1 MIGLPALSVSLQ
13 PIMANSVPAP
23 LLNAVALEGIFPPAM
38 LERGREYFD
47 RGMLMFL
54 DVNPERDGL
63 WQVEARMAGSGSR
76 FYDQQLIFDQQKPR
90 QPVQMGC
97 SCPYSGSCK
106 HLAAVLL
113 ALRSHSNPEAQA
125 GPDSTEE
132 WLAELTSLAPEE
144 NSAPPAF
151 VAWVLDPTQTAEGV
165 PTVTVS
171 AWVTSRGEDGSWRR
185 TRNAS
190 LTDVAD
196 ARVEPD
202 LDERDRQWAQT
213 LLPHTAHE
221 RDVRNPVLDGAMLGR
236 LLQELTDAGRCYWHS
251 LDNEPLTVGDVRDLR
266 LFWRETD
273 EGYQLAR
280 APEELELVLMEQPV
294 YIDPDQGVLGPL
306 QLPMPARTLAAFLRA
321 PVVSHEEAARVT
333 QRLHETFPDLDV
345 PTPVRLERRDMA
357 RVRPTPVLLLTGDEF
372 GNRARLRQ
380 RYGDFEL
387 PHDQQNRHSML
398 ARGNTLWRIERDPD
412 AEREAAHELTRLGLA
427 PEWERPGDDPELY
440 WRFPGL
446 AASAHWYTFTR
457 TEWPRLEEAGW
468 LIQRDSD
475 FHMDVVE
482 ADDIH
487 LDLDEQGRDWF
498 GVSLG
503 IDIDGER
510 FDLLPLITELLTR
523 TREPEQLADEHEPV
537 LLPLPDGRQL
547 AIAPAR
553 LYPLINTLHELFD
566 RADDEQAQISRAQ
579 ALRLNELDDTGYV
592 VRGAQGL
599 RQQLSQLRDGKTAR
613 AVQAPPELN
622 VELRDYQLEGL
633 RWLSLLR
640 ETGCHGILADDMGL
654 GKTLQTLAHLLRE
667 KQAGN
672 LDRPALLIAPTSVI
686 SNWRREAERFTP
698 SLKLLVLHGAYRAE
712 YFDDIPDQDLVV
724 TTYPLLAR
732 DRERLMQHDW
742 YYAVLDEAQTIKN
755 PRSKAAR
762 TARELTAEHRL
773 CLTGTPMENHLGE
786 LWSQFHFLVPGL
798 LGDERQFKRLFRTPI
813 EKHGDTEVQQ
823 RLSRRVRPF
832 LLRRT
837 KEDVAAELPEKTD
850 IERTLSLAP
859 AQADLYETVRMAMD
873 KRVRQALAQQGL
885 ARSQVTILDAL
896 LKLRQVCCDPRLL
909 PAGSG
914 YESNAPSVKLQYLRE
929 LLPDLVEEGRR
940 ILLFSQFTS
949 MLELIATELDA
960 LGIPWVRLTGQTRK
974 RDAVIERFRQG
985 EAPIFLISLKAGGV
999 GLNLAE
1005 ADTVIHYDPWWNPA
1019 VETQATDRAHRIGQ
1033 QKNVFVYKL
1042 VTEQTVEEKI
1052 IGLQQHKK
1060 ALAEGI
1066 HSGENSSEPGFSEED
1081 VRELLSPLE

>member
-1 MIGLPALSVSLQ
+1 
-13 PIMANSVPAP
+13 MANSVPAP
-23 LLNAVALEGIFPPAM
+23 LLNAVALEGIFVPVIV
-38 LERGREYFD
+38 ERGRDYLN
-47 RGMLMFL
+47 RGMLMFRE
-54 DVNPERDGL
+54 VSHPADGV
-63 WQVEARMAGSGSR
+63 WRVDARVAGSGSR
-76 FYDQQLIFDQQKPR
+76 FYDQQLIFDHHQPR
-90 QPVQMGC
+90 QPAQMEC
-97 SCPYSGSCK
+97 SCPFDGPCK
-106 HLAAVLL
+106 HLATVLL
-113 ALRSHSNPEAQA
+113 ALRSHTDPDAQLE
-125 GPDSTEE
+125 PDSTEE
-132 WLAELTSLAPEE
+132 WLTELAGVAPTETDE
-144 NSAPPAF
+144 PTGS
-151 VAWVLDPTQTAEGV
+151 VAWVLEPTRTAEGV

-171 AWVTSRGEDGSWRR
+171 AWVISRGRDGSWSR
-185 TRNAS
+185 TRNVA
-190 LTDVAD
+190 LHELAD
-196 ARVEPD
+196 AFMTPD
-202 LDERDRQWAQT
+202 VS
-213 LLPHTAHE
+213 AHE
-221 RDVRNPVLDGAMLGR
+221 RHWAETLRAYTDHELQVRNPVLDGAMLGR
-236 LLQELTDAGRCYWHS
+236 WLRELVDAGQCYWRS
-251 LDNEPLTVGDVRDLR
+251 LDSEPLILGEEQQLS

-273 EGYQLAR
+273 DGYQLTR
-280 APEELELVLMEQPV
+280 APEHPELVLMEDPV
-294 YIDPDQGVLGPL
+294 YIDPDQGSLGPL
-306 QLPMPARTLAAFLRA
+306 SLPLPARTLAAFLRA

-333 QRLHETFPDLDV
+333 QRLHETFPDLEV
-345 PTPVRLERRDMA
+345 PTPVRLERRDLNGVQP
-357 RVRPTPVLLLTGDEF
+357 RPVLLLTSDEF
-372 GNRARLRQ
+372 GNRALLRQ

-387 PHDQQNRHSML
+387 PQDEQNRHAMFPH
-398 ARGNTLWRIERDPD
+398 GDKLWRIERDPD
-412 AEREAAHELTRLGLA
+412 TEAAAADQLTHLGLE
-427 PEWERPGDDPELY
+427 PEWEQLGDAPELY
-440 WRFPGL
+440 WRFSGL
-446 AASAHWYTFTR
+446 AAPAHWYDFVR
-457 TEWPRLEEAGW
+457 TEWPRLEDAGW
-468 LIQRDSD
+468 LLRRDRD
-475 FHMDVVE
+475 FHMNVVE

-503 IDIDGER
+503 VDIDGER
-510 FDLLPLITELLTR
+510 FDLLPLVTQLLAR
-523 TREPEQLADEHEPV
+523 TREPEQLADQHEPV

-547 AIAPAR
+547 AIAPSR
-553 LYPLINTLHELFD
+553 LYPLVNTLHELFD
-566 RADDEQAQISRAQ
+566 RPEEEDAAVSRAQ
-579 ALRLNELDDTGYV
+579 ALRLNELDDAGYV
-592 VRGAQGL
+592 VRGAAGL
-599 RQQLSQLRDGKTAR
+599 RRQLDQLRDGRKASAVEPPR
-613 AVQAPPELN
+613 AIQA
-622 VELRDYQLEGL
+622 ELRDYQLEGV

-640 ETGCHGILADDMGL
+640 ETACHGILADDMGL

-667 KQAGN
+667 KQAGR

-698 SLKLLVLHGAYRAE
+698 DLAVLVLHGPDRGAYFNELHE
-712 YFDDIPDQDLVV
+712 YDLII

-732 DRERLMQHDW
+732 DRDRLMSHDW

-786 LWSQFHFLVPGL
+786 LWSQFHFLMPGL
-798 LGDERQFKRLFRTPI
+798 LGDERQFRRLFRTPI

-832 LLRRT
+832 LMRRT
-837 KEDVAAELPEKTD
+837 KEEVAAELPDKTE

-885 ARSQVTILDAL
+885 ARSQITILDAL

-914 YESNAPSVKLQYLRE
+914 YQSNAPSVKLQYLRE
-929 LLPDLVEEGRR
+929 LLPELVEEGRR

-949 MLELIATELDA
+949 MLELIAGELDA
-960 LGIPWVRLTGQTRK
+960 LKIPWVRLTGQTRK

-985 EAPIFLISLKAGGV
+985 EAPVFLISLKAGGV

-1033 QKNVFVYKL
+1033 QQNVFVYKL
-1042 VTEQTVEEKI
+1042 ITEQTVEEKI

-1066 HSGENSSEPGFSEED
+1066 HGGEQGEEPGFTEED

>member
-1 MIGLPALSVSLQ
+1 
-13 PIMANSVPAP
+13 MANSIPAP
-23 LLNAVALEGIFPPAM
+23 LLNAVALEGIFPPVI
-38 LERGREYFD
+38 LERGRDYLD
-47 RGMLMFL
+47 RGMLMFRE
-54 DVNPERDGL
+54 VSHPGDGL
-63 WQVEARMAGSGSR
+63 WQVDARVAGSGSR
-76 FYDQQLIFDQQKPR
+76 FYDQQLRFDHHKPR
-90 QPVQMGC
+90 QPVQMTC
-97 SCPYSGSCK
+97 TCPYDGPCK
-106 HLAAVLL
+106 HLATVLL
-113 ALRSHSNPEAQA
+113 ALRSHGDPDTQL

-132 WLAELTSLAPEE
+132 WLAELAGLAPADTAEP
-144 NSAPPAF
+144 NAS
-151 VAWVLDPTQTAEGV
+151 VAWVLEPTRTAEGV

-171 AWVTSRGEDGSWRR
+171 AWVTSRGRDGSWSR
-185 TRNAS
+185 TRHVR
-190 LTDVAD
+190 LDDLAD
-196 ARVEPD
+196 AFMESDVNE
-202 LDERDRQWAQT
+202 LDHRWAET
-213 LLPHTAHE
+213 LLAQAAHE
-221 RDVRNPVLDGAMLGR
+221 HRVRDPVLDGAMLGR
-236 LLQELTDAGRCYWHS
+236 WLRELVDAGQCYWRS
-251 LDNEPLTVGDVRDLR
+251 LDTEPLAFGEERELS

-273 EGYQLAR
+273 DGYQLTR
-280 APEELELVLMEQPV
+280 SPEHLELVLVEEPV
-294 YIDPDQGVLGPL
+294 YIDLDHGTLGPL
-306 QLPMPARTLAAFLRA
+306 RLPMPARTLAAFLRA

-333 QRLHETFPDLDV
+333 QRLHETFPDLEV
-345 PTPVRLERRDMA
+345 PTPVQLERRDLTG
-357 RVRPTPVLLLTGDEF
+357 VRPIPVLLLTGDEF
-372 GNRARLRQ
+372 GNRALLRQ
-380 RYGDFEL
+380 RYGDFEV
-387 PHDQQNRHSML
+387 PQNEQERYYML
-398 ARGNTLWRIERDPD
+398 ADGDKLWRIERAPD
-412 AEREAAHELTRLGLA
+412 AEREAAEELSRMELE
-427 PEWERPGDDPELY
+427 PEWERLGDESELY
-440 WRFPGL
+440 WRYPGL
-446 AASAHWYTFTR
+446 AAPAHWYEFVR

-468 LIQRDSD
+468 LIRRDSD
-475 FHMDVVE
+475 FRMNVVE

-503 IDIDGER
+503 VDIDGER
-510 FDLLPLITELLTR
+510 FDLLPLITQLLAR
-523 TREPEQLADEHEPV
+523 TRDPEQLADQHDPV

-547 AIAPAR
+547 AIAPSR
-553 LYPLINTLHELFD
+553 LYPLVNTLHELFD
-566 RADDEQAQISRAQ
+566 RPEEEDAAVSRTQ
-579 ALRLNELDDTGYV
+579 ALRLNELDDAGYV
-592 VRGAQGL
+592 VRGAAGL
-599 RQQLSQLRDGKTAR
+599 RRQLEQLRDGKAAQ
-613 AVQAPPELN
+613 AVEPPQALR
-622 VELRDYQLEGL
+622 VELRDYQIEGL

-667 KQAGN
+667 KQAAR

-698 SLKLLVLHGAYRAE
+698 DLSTLVLHGPNRGD
-712 YFDDIPDQDLVV
+712 YFNEIPEHDLII

-732 DRERLMQHDW
+732 DRDRLMQHDW

-786 LWSQFHFLVPGL
+786 LWSQFHFLMPGL
-798 LGDERQFKRLFRTPI
+798 LGDERQFRRLFRTPI

-832 LLRRT
+832 LMRRT
-837 KEDVAAELPEKTD
+837 KEEVAAELPEKTE

-896 LKLRQVCCDPRLL
+896 LKLRQVCCDSRLL

-914 YESNAPSVKLQYLRE
+914 YRSNAPSVKLQYLRE
-929 LLPDLVEEGRR
+929 LLPELVEEGRR

-949 MLELIATELDA
+949 MLALIAEELDA
-960 LGIPWVRLTGQTRK
+960 LKIPWVRLTGQTRK

-985 EAPIFLISLKAGGV
+985 EAPVFLISLKAGGV

-1033 QKNVFVYKL
+1033 QQNVFVYKL
-1042 VTEQTVEEKI
+1042 ITEQTVEEKI

-1066 HSGENSSEPGFSEED
+1066 HGGEHSEEPGFTEED